1 VSDEEESNSTIDDE
15 ETEITDV
22 EDSENFEQ
30 RIKELLSDLQYA
42 KAETV
47 NVRQRGLRDKAEAIR
62 YGASNLAARIIP
74 CIDNLEMALKNSE
87 SDNENI
93 TEGVRMT
100 LSKLKSALSA
110 EGIVRIETEDEKF
123 DPTKMEAIATIPSGE
138 EIEPGSIIEVV
149 EVGYMYHDR
158 VLRAARVIVAEALQ

>member
-1 VSDEEESNSTIDDE
+1 
-15 ETEITDV
+15 
-22 EDSENFEQ
+22 
-30 RIKELLSDLQYA
+30 
-42 KAETV
+42 
-47 NVRQRGLRDKAEAIR
+47 
-62 YGASNLAARIIP
+62 
-74 CIDNLEMALKNSE
+74 
-87 SDNENI
+87 
-93 TEGVRMT
+93 MT